1 MPHRPA
7 VFQIDAIESYFH
19 GVTQGQHWNGFACPL
34 FSLEEAQRLMALNNH
49 TDFCGQI
56 VYDAAQ
62 DAFLFHE
69 FGVESEERPD
79 VYKMVLIDGVKFYP
93 IGAFSWCWQDV
104 SNDSNAQFSAELVRE
119 LTEMKRL
126 GMNVPD
132 KAFSM
137 ATTEEAVAEHAA
149 MSVSDAADLII
160 QLAAL

>member
-34 FSLEEAQRLMALNNH
+34 FSIEEAQRLMALNNQ

-69 FGVESEERPD
+69 FGVECEERPD
-79 VYKMVLIDGVKFYP
+79 VFKAVLIDGEKFYP

-104 SNDSNAQFSAELVRE
+104 SNDNNAQFSAELVRE

-137 ATTEEAVAEHAA
+137 ATNEEAVAEHAA

>member
-1 MPHRPA
+1 MPPRPA

-19 GVTQGQHWNGFACPL
+19 GVTHDQQWNGFACPL
-34 FSLEEAQRLMALNNH
+34 FSFEEAERLMALNNH

-56 VYDAAQ
+56 VYDAEQ

-69 FGVESEERPD
+69 FGAESGERPD
-79 VYKMVLIDGVKFYP
+79 TYKAVLIDGQKFYP
-93 IGAFSWCWQDV
+93 VGAFSWCWQDV
-104 SNDSNAQFSAELVRE
+104 SGDSTAQFSAQLVRE
-119 LTEMKRL
+119 LGEMKRL

-132 KAFSM
+132 KAIALASN
-137 ATTEEAVAEHAA
+137 EQAVAEHEN

>member
-62 DAFLFHE
+62 DAFLFYE
-69 FGVESEERPD
+69 FGVESEEGPD
-79 VYKMVLIDGVKFYP
+79 VFNAVLIDGKKFYS

-137 ATTEEAVAEHAA
+137 ATNEEAVAEHAA

>member
-1 MPHRPA
+1 MDSIALQEKPMPPRPA
-7 VFQIDAIESYFH
+7 VFQIDAFGGIFFH
-19 GVTQGQHWNGFACPL
+19 GITPNQRGNGFACPL
-34 FSLEEAQRLMALNNH
+34 FTE
-49 TDFCGQI
+49 FCGQI
-56 VYDAAQ
+56 VYDAEQ

-79 VYKMVLIDGVKFYP
+79 VFKAVVIDGEKFYP

-104 SNDSNAQFSAELVRE
+104 SADSEAQFSAQLVRE
-119 LTEMKRL
+119 LSEMKHL

-132 KAFSM
+132 KAIAL
-137 ATTEEAVAEHAA
+137 ATEEEAVAEHAN